1 MEVTKDPERS
11 EAQQL
16 LACVDVKGKRVLE
29 IGCGDGRLTW
39 SYASGA
45 GRVGGIDLD
54 RDALKVARIERPSDL
69 EERVLFAAADSRR
82 LPFPTANFDLAIFAW
97 SF

>member
-1 MEVTKDPERS
+1 MDVTKDPERR
-11 EAQQL
+11 EVQRL
-16 LACVDVKGKRVLE
+16 LEYADVQSKRVLE

-39 SYASGA
+39 LYAPAARGVGA
-45 GRVGGIDLD
+45 IDLD

-69 EERVLFAAADSRR
+69 ENAVGFAAADSRN
-82 LPFPTANFDLAIFAW
+82 LPFPKSSFDLAIFAW